1 MPSLFRLKRN
11 GIFQRPPP
19 GISGCRRILLNKTN
33 HLQPDRWR
41 CFYLALDSFFFFR
54 RSRTLNSFASSAA
67 CKLVFAHLVPKR
79 GLSLCLQP
87 FQRYVDQIEFEIV
100 HRKLPVVVEE
110 PRVLLGGDIRD
121 QTFRV

>member
-1 MPSLFRLKRN
+1 MKRN
-11 GIFQRPPP
+11 RNFRRPPQVYP
-19 GISGCRRILLNKTN
+19 RCRRYLLSKTN
-33 HLQPDRWR
+33 HLQPDRRR